1 LIISSYHIDSCCVK
15 VKALLH
21 HHSFQV
27 FHPQRLPSGSK
38 YPPWKDIQ
46 VNSSSLTK
54 PTHLTSPE
62 YLLDNGWLPE
72 PVIRIGIRRQ
82 LADRCRLIQTESLA
96 SAYERKQQYVDAL
109 RQRPIAI
116 NTADANTQHYEV
128 GTAVLQACLGP
139 RMKYSSCL
147 YPTGKETLAQAE
159 IAMLDSYVEKAGLED
174 GMRVLDLGCGWGSLS
189 LYLAERFPKCSITAF
204 SNSRTQR
211 AYIEGEAEKKGLKNL
226 EVVTGDVVTHE
237 FEEGVYDRVLSIEL
251 FEHMKNYKLLMAK
264 VARALKPGG
273 KLFVHIFAHKESPYD
288 FEDGWMSTH
297 FFTGGTMPSADLLHF
312 FQEDLTLQ
320 KQWWV
325 SGKHYAQTCED
336 WLSKMNRS
344 RKEIWPGL
352 EETYGNEKAAMWF
365 RRWQVFY
372 LACAELFAYEGGDT
386 WGVCHY
392 LFEKKG
398 LADGKGA

>member
-1 LIISSYHIDSCCVK
+1 MLTATLHCFPPHYNPPRSSFRY
-15 VKALLH
+15 
-21 HHSFQV
+21 
-27 FHPQRLPSGSK
+27 
-38 YPPWKDIQ
+38 YPIWKDTQ
-46 VNSSSLTK
+46 VWSSNPHKIRISRNL
-54 PTHLTSPE
+54 E

-72 PVIRIGIRRQ
+72 SVIRIGIRRQ
-82 LADRCRLIQTESLA
+82 LADRCRLIQSESLS
-96 SAYERKQQYVDAL
+96 SAYERKQQYIDAL

-128 GTAVLQACLGP
+128 GTSVLQACLGP
-139 RMKYSSCL
+139 RMKYSCCL

-174 GMRVLDLGCGWGSLS
+174 GMRILDLGCGWGSLS
-189 LYLAERFPKCSITAF
+189 LYLAERFPKSSVTAF

-211 AYIEGEAEKKGLKNL
+211 IYIEEEAKKKGLTNL

-237 FEEGVYDRVLSIEL
+237 FEAGFYDRVLSIEL

-264 VARALKPGG
+264 VARALKQGG
-273 KLFVHIFAHKESPYD
+273 KLFVHIFVHKESPYD
-288 FEDGWMSTH
+288 FEEGWMSTH

-352 EETYGNEKAAMWF
+352 EETYGSEKAAMWF

-392 LFEKKG
+392 LFEKKSP
-398 LADGKGA
+398 ADGKGV